1 LIPREEFTRE
11 KYDGHQ
17 GAPYEFWEM
26 VYYDNDEYCSDQIP
40 ELVKRLNDEKGY
52 NYDGV
57 IIKGIDEG
65 DRSDMV
71 DDYVVFSPEQVQI
84 VRKGRI

>member
-1 LIPREEFTRE
+1 
-11 KYDGHQ
+11 
-17 GAPYEFWEM
+17 M